1 MQVVRVGG
9 VDVGILL
16 SKDEEDDRSGDVTH
30 WIVSVDGSSEEE
42 IISEKML
49 GRVLETVDQSDS
61 STIEKSLKENP
72 AKKVTKA
79 KIKST
84 SGIINQKKVIRR
96 INTRAAAIKAGE
108 EGPLDEGLEVER
120 RPTPRPKKKDG
131 DETVIEV
138 KLLTG
143 TLFIY
148 RGENHRVEFVR
159 TV

>member
-1 MQVVRVGG
+1 
-9 VDVGILL
+9 
-16 SKDEEDDRSGDVTH
+16 VTH
-30 WIVSVDGSSEEE
+30 WVVSVDGSSEEE
-42 IISEKML
+42 VISEKML

-84 SGIINQKKVIRR
+84 SSSSAAGIVNQKKVIRR
-96 INTRAAAIKAGE
+96 MNTRAAAIKAGE
-108 EGPLDEGLEVER
+108 EGGPLEEGLELER
-120 RPTPRPKKKDG
+120 RPPPRPKKKDG
-131 DETVIEV
+131 DQTVIEV
-138 KLLTG
+138 ELLTG

>member
-1 MQVVRVGG
+1 M
-9 VDVGILL
+9 GILL

-42 IISEKML
+42 VISEKML

-61 STIEKSLKENP
+61 STIEKTLKENP

-79 KIKST
+79 KIKSA
-84 SGIINQKKVIRR
+84 SSASINQKKVIRR
-96 INTRAAAIKAGE
+96 INTRAAATKAGE
-108 EGPLDEGLEVER
+108 EGLLDEGLEVER

>member
-1 MQVVRVGG
+1 M
-9 VDVGILL
+9 
-16 SKDEEDDRSGDVTH
+16 
-30 WIVSVDGSSEEE
+30 SVDGSSEEE
-42 IISEKML
+42 VISEKML

-84 SGIINQKKVIRR
+84 SSSAAGIVNQKKVIRR
-96 INTRAAAIKAGE
+96 MNTRAAAIKAGE
-108 EGPLDEGLEVER
+108 EGGPLEEGLELER

-131 DETVIEV
+131 DQTVIEV